1 MLVRSS
7 SAAESITIRLSSN
20 YALMAYLMHEILLLI
35 ICLQLGG
42 DLEINFI
49 TKRCFSVFLLPLDM
63 RRILLSGSHLLS
75 TKEMFE
81 DNYDILKLLDHLL
94 NSCFLLL

>member
-1 MLVRSS
+1 MREVV
-7 SAAESITIRLSSN
+7 T
-20 YALMAYLMHEILLLI
+20 LLRFN
-35 ICLQLGG
+35 C
-42 DLEINFI
+42 NS
-49 TKRCFSVFLLPLDM
+49 FSVFLLPLDM

-94 NSCFLLL
+94 NSCFCCYEYICQVRVLFLFLCSCSIF